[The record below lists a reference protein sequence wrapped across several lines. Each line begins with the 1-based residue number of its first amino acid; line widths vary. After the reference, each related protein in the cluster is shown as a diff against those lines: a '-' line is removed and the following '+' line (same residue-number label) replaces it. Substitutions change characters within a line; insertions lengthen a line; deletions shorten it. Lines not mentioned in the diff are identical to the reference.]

1 MNICVICSARE
12 INGALPFRK
21 TSNYIQEIQECFNI
35 DVSKSQQHLCSDC
48 VNIVLQKRPITPKK
62 PRTIESIPKEIN
74 NENTN
79 GKVKREFTFTGELEN
94 ITNNFDLDN
103 EFKSQFTISEQNSST
118 QRVPLR
124 SISSEN
130 VRKRIFKNTANSTPK
145 TKAIVNE
152 LNNNN
157 DNTEQYK
164 EERIQSKENNEPNID
179 SNTKCGLVFKKP
191 LTESSIWLQQ
201 VKSLEKELE
210 QERYSKRELEHEI
223 YMLRQQME
231 ELQNANL
238 QLEKKKLMNE
248 EQKNLSLQF
257 YIQNYT
263 KGG

>member
-1 MNICVICSARE
+1 MFLNHNNISVAI
-12 INGALPFRK
+12 ALTSLFLEK
-21 TSNYIQEIQECFNI
+21 T
-35 DVSKSQQHLCSDC
+35 L
-48 VNIVLQKRPITPKK
+48 LLLKK
-62 PRTIESIPKEIN
+62 PRTIEGVPKEIN

-79 GKVKREFTFTGELEN
+79 GKVKPEFTFTGEFEN
-94 ITNNFDLDN
+94 VTNDLDN

-118 QRVPLR
+118 ERVPLR
-124 SISSEN
+124 SISNEN
-130 VRKRIFKNTANSTPK
+130 VRKRIFKNTANSTLK

-152 LNNNN
+152 LNNSN

-179 SNTKCGLVFKKP
+179 SNNTKCGLVFKKSF
-191 LTESSIWLQQ
+191 TESGTWLQQ

-238 QLEKKKLMNE
+238 QLEKKLMNE